1 MIIIIIIFMLIFSL
15 SLQIYPSQFKLLAL
29 EPTQEMIF
37 GVERA
42 DCCNENYAKHIWI
55 WTHSQNLA
63 TIQCNSMK
71 RNHYGV
77 LGLPFNV
84 RKLKTQW
91 AALKIR
97 KKKSN
102 FFLVCCSIEIAS
114 SKRLNKFNAGWVFVL
129 LSRKKLIYSSIIAL
143 FSYNILMYKRPLGE
157 TTAVSYDLRL
167 WPLKAI

>member
-1 MIIIIIIFMLIFSL
+1 MLIFFL

-84 RKLKTQW
+84 RKLKTQR

-102 FFLVCCSIEIAS
+102 FLVFCSIEFAS
-114 SKRLNKFNAGWVFVL
+114 SKRLNKFNAGSVFCVTFTKEIN
-129 LSRKKLIYSSIIAL
+129 SFFY
-143 FSYNILMYKRPLGE
+143 YC
-157 TTAVSYDLRL
+157 
-167 WPLKAI
+167 AIFL

>member
-102 FFLVCCSIEIAS
+102 FLVCCSIEFAS
-114 SKRLNKFNAGWVFVL
+114 SKRLNKFNAGWVFCVTFT
-129 LSRKKLIYSSIIAL
+129 KEINL
-143 FSYNILMYKRPLGE
+143 FFYYC
-157 TTAVSYDLRL
+157 
-167 WPLKAI
+167 AIFL